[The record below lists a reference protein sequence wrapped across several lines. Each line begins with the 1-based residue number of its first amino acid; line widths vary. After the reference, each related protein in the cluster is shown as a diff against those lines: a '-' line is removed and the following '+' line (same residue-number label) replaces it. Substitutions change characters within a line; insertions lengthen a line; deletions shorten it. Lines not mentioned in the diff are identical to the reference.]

1 MNIVILDGYTLNP
14 GDLSWEKIR
23 SAAAAGGLPLNEVR
37 MDVYERTALDQI
49 VERASEADIILTNKT
64 RLGRTEF
71 AQLPKLQYIGVLA
84 TGYDVVDVHAA
95 GQQGIVVTNVPSY
108 GTDAVAQYVMAL
120 LLSWCHRIERHDDAV
135 KRGRW
140 SRQPDFSFWLSPQVE
155 LAGKTFGIIGF
166 GRIGQQVS
174 RLAHAFGMH
183 VLVATRR
190 SPDVMLFP
198 HVEAV
203 SQEELLYRSDFVS
216 LHCPLTAD
224 TRKMVDQHFIAQMK
238 SSAVLINTARG
249 ALVNEADLA
258 HALQQGLLAAA
269 LLDVLTE
276 EPPAEGQ
283 LLLQQEKAVITPH
296 MAWAAQDARRRLL
309 QIAADNIQAYLAGSP
324 INTVG

>member
-1 MNIVILDGYTLNP
+1 MNIVILDGYTVNP
-14 GDLSWEKIR
+14 GDLSWEMIR
-23 SAAAAGGLPLNEVR
+23 SAAAGKGTLDEVR
-37 MDVYERTALDQI
+37 MDVYDRTAPDQI
-49 VERASEADIILTNKT
+49 VARAHEANIVLTNKT
-64 RLGRTEF
+64 TLGPTEL

-95 GQQGIVVTNVPSY
+95 RQQGIVVTNVPSY

-140 SRQPDFSFWLSPQVE
+140 TRQPDFSFWLSPQVE

-183 VLVATRR
+183 VLVSTRR
-190 SPDVMLFP
+190 PPDVMLFP

-203 SQEELLYRSDFVS
+203 PQEELLYRSDFVS

-224 TRKMVDQHFIAQMK
+224 TREMVDRHFIAQMK

-249 ALVNEADLA
+249 PLVNEPDLA
-258 HALQQGLLAAA
+258 DALQQGRLAAA
-269 LLDVLTE
+269 LLDVLSV
-276 EPPAEGQ
+276 EPPAEEQ
-283 LLLQQEKAVITPH
+283 IMLQQEKAIITPH
-296 MAWAAQDARRRLL
+296 MAWAAQNARRRLL
-309 QIAADNIQAYLAGSP
+309 QIAADNIQAYLVGSP
-324 INTVG
+324 IHTVG